1 MVSDDFSEKILEI
14 VRTGKDKKVRE
25 TAATVL
31 LGLYPTDPARR
42 RDLEN
47 AVLKHLLENDLG
59 NEEFSKLLEIIDM
72 NSLNRTTINQL
83 FKVQISFYKGIKSL
97 PQSQK
102 F

>member
-1 MVSDDFSEKILEI
+1 MISDDFSEKILDI

-47 AVLKHLLENDLG
+47 TVLKHLLEKDLG
-59 NEEFSKLLEIIDM
+59 NEEFLKLLEIVDM
-72 NSLNRTTINQL
+72 NSLNRTTIKQL
-83 FKVQISFYKGIKSL
+83 FKVQINFL
-97 PQSQK
+97 L
-102 F
+102 